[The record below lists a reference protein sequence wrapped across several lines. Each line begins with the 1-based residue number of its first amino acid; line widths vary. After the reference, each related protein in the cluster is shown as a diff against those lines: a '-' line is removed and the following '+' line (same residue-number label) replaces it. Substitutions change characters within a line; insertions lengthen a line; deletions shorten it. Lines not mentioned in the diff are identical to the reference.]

1 MLAPLLGFFEILIWL
16 LAIGQILSNLTNWV
30 NYVAYALGFA
40 LGNYFGLVIE
50 NRLALGKVMLRI
62 ITKREADDLLDALR
76 GSKIGITSVDA
87 EGKFGDVKI
96 IFMVLQRKDLEGV
109 IDIIKRH
116 NPKAFYSIEDVRYVN
131 DRMIR
136 GSHGQRRS
144 NKLIHLK
151 WLSKRK

>member
-16 LAIGQILSNLTNWV
+16 LAIGQILSYLTNWV

-76 GSKIGITSVDA
+76 GSKFGITSVDA